1 MATLRWRRTS
11 QRRACSPG
19 EASGGPILAVDAV
32 VREEEAAWVVFR
44 FDRTQARI
52 VRSPIRILPRGV
64 EVIALRH
71 IGASVRGDP
80 AQFGGGL
87 VDRLRILP
95 RRCRIEGGPRQA
107 RIARTLPARDDRERE
122 GLGHPGIGRPYP
134 SRRRSLRPPRRP

>member
-11 QRRACSPG
+11 QRPVSSPG
-19 EASGGPILAVDAV
+19 EPIGGPILAADAV

-44 FDRTQARI
+44 FNRTQARI
-52 VRSPIRILPRGV
+52 VGSPKRILPRGV

-71 IGASVRGDP
+71 RGASVRGDP

-95 RRCRIEGGPRQA
+95 RRCAIEGGPRQA
-107 RIARTLPARDDRERE
+107 TLPGTLPASAERQR
-122 GLGHPGIGRPYP
+122 HSTVAR
-134 SRRRSLRPPRRP
+134 